1 MLQLLLTK
9 MLPTGGGGGGGELS
23 PKPLIQISGRVFGI
37 SIMKYFPLV
46 VIRKGV
52 MSANIVV
59 NN

>member
-1 MLQLLLTK
+1 